1 MFAKRVLLAGVC
13 ALALSACATTSPVPE
28 LASSDVPTAFEQP
41 VAEAAPIWPEPDWW
55 RGFGSEELNGLILS
69 AQSGNLDLAAAETRI
84 LQADARVRQVGSAL
98 LPTVSIGGDTNLRTG
113 SGGATPTGL
122 SLGASY
128 EFDFWGRNRSLLT
141 AAQASNRGT
150 RADRETVALTATA
163 TTATTYFQL
172 LSLRERLEI
181 ARLNLENA
189 KSVLAVTDAR
199 VRNGAASPL
208 ELAQQRQTIAGQQA
222 QIPQLEQQELETR
235 AALAVLLGRPPEGF
249 DVTARDLTAIEAPDV
264 APGLPSELLARR
276 PDVVTAEANLE
287 SANANLAVARAAL
300 LPSIS
305 LTASAGISTGTLTG
319 LVTNPIYSAGIGLSL
334 AQTIFDAGRREAVTD
349 EARAREQEPLA
360 LLPQHGD
367 QRVLGSRDDAW
378 IDRQPERGS
387 DVPRGAG
394 GAGGD
399 RVQHRASALSRR
411 RRQLPG
417 RAGCAAVA
425 VSVARSASTDAAAA
439 TASARR
445 AVPGARRRL
454 GRPERNR
461 RAAIAEL
468 PLRRPVALKVRAHAR
483 LRLGPRSNCGAHASD
498 RI

>member
-1 MFAKRVLLAGVC
+1 MSAKKVLLAGVC
-13 ALALSACATTSPVPE
+13 ALALSACATTSPVPQ
-28 LASSDVPTAFEQP
+28 LASSDVPMAFEQP
-41 VAEAAPIWPEPDWW
+41 VAEAAPIWPKPDWW
-55 RGFGSEELNGLILS
+55 RGFGSDELDGLIIS
-69 AQSGNLDLAAAETRI
+69 AQTGNLDLAAAETRI

-98 LPTVSIGGDTNLRTG
+98 LPTVSIGGDTNLQTG
-113 SGGATPTGL
+113 SNATPTGL
-122 SLGASY
+122 SIGASY

-141 AAQASNRGT
+141 AAQASNRAT

-189 KSVLAVTDAR
+189 ESVLAVTDAR

-249 DVTARDLTAIEAPDV
+249 DVTARDLTAIEAPGV
-264 APGLPSELLARR
+264 APGLPSELLTRR

-287 SANANLAVARAAL
+287 GANANLAVARAAL

-305 LTASAGISTGTLTG
+305 LTASGGISTGTLTG

-349 EARAREQEPLA
+349 EARAREQE
-360 LLPQHGD
+360 LLLSY
-367 QRVLGSRDDAW
+367 RSTVIIAFSEVETTLGSIANLNEEVMFREEQAAQAEIAFNIAQARYREGVDDFLVVLDAQRSLYELRD
-378 IDRQPERGS
+378 
-387 DVPRGAG
+387 
-394 GAGGD
+394 
-399 RVQHRASALSRR
+399 
-411 RRQLPG
+411 QLQQ
-417 RAGCAAVA
+417 
-425 VSVARSASTDAAAA
+425 T
-439 TASARR
+439 
-445 AVPGARRRL
+445 RL
-454 GRPERNR
+454 QQ
-461 RAAIAEL
+461 L
-468 PLRRPVALKVRAHAR
+468 LQLVALYRA
-483 LRLGPRSNCGAHASD
+483 LGGGWEDPNATVAQQ
-498 RI
+498 